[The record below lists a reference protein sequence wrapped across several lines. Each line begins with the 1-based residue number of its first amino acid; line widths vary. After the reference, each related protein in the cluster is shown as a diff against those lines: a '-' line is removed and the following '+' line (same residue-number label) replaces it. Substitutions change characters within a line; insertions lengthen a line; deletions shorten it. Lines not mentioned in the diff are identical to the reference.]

1 MVLTSS
7 PPENTFMVGIEV
19 MPYEAA
25 IWGFSSVFTFTIL
38 ILSAYSAAI
47 SSKIGATWRQGP
59 HQGAQKATRT
69 GLSALR
75 TSASKVASVARCVW
89 DILTA
94 QLNLGRRHFRS
105 SGKFS

>member
-59 HQGAQKATRT
+59 HHGAHKSTRT

-75 TSASKVASVARCVW
+75 TSASEVASVALCVW
-89 DILTA
+89 DIFIF
-94 QLNLGRRHFRS
+94 QINLGLRPSRT